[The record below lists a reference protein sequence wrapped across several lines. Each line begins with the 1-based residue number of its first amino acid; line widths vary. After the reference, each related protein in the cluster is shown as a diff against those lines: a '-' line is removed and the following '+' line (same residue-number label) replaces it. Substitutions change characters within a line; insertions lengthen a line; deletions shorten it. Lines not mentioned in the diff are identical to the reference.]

1 MDPGMRQPRVSNQR
15 GNELVKGAGLLPA
28 GFIDPFGLAL
38 LAPALTDLPV
48 LHLLPTPLECVWLVV
63 TSCSLPTC

>member
-48 LHLLPTPLECVWLVV
+48 LHFPHPLSV
-63 TSCSLPTC
+63 SG